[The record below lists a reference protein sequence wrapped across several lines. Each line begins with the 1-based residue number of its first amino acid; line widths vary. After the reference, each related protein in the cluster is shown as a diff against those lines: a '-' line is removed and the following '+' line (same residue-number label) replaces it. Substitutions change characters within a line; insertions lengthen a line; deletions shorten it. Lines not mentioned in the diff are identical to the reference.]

1 MSEDQNIKQSAGETP
16 QTTEGMN
23 ENLPVGQAGLLQQNI
38 KQPQATDNPPQTENM
53 EVHKHPHHVT
63 HKKKWGEYL
72 LEFFMLFLAVF
83 FGFIAENI
91 REEKADEKKEK
102 QYMRYMIQDLEKD
115 TAALHETLS
124 RCATSGNNLDMAV
137 TILISADTSDSVTR
151 KLYSL
156 NLNYLKG
163 ITVIFS
169 DRTSSQL
176 KNAGAMRLIKDN
188 EVLTHLFTYWSQAEN
203 LKGISTT
210 LDEMRLHAR
219 EATYGIFNTKY
230 YLQKN
235 KGDPLI
241 ADKPVLITNDF
252 KTLTELAN
260 RLEHIKNL
268 IQNVYIPNQKIE
280 LAEAEKLMEIIK
292 NEYHIK
298 NE

>member
-1 MSEDQNIKQSAGETP
+1 
-16 QTTEGMN
+16 
-23 ENLPVGQAGLLQQNI
+23 
-38 KQPQATDNPPQTENM
+38 M

-83 FGFIAENI
+83 LGFVAENI
-91 REEKADEKKEK
+91 REEKADEKKEN
-102 QYMRYMIQDLEKD
+102 QYMLYMIQDLKKD
-115 TAALHETLS
+115 TAALQETLRRS
-124 RCATSGNNLDMAV
+124 ASIKNNLDMAV
-137 TILISADTSDSVTR
+137 TILISADTTDSLTR
-151 KLYSL
+151 KLYNL
-156 NLNYLKG
+156 NLNYLQG
-163 ITVIFS
+163 IPVFFS

-203 LKGISTT
+203 LKGLSTT

-230 YLQKN
+230 YLQN
-235 KGDPLI
+235 NNGDPLI
-241 ADKPVLITNDF
+241 TEKPVLMTNDF

-268 IQNVYIPNQKIE
+268 VQNVYIPRQKDEVI
-280 LAEAEKLMEIIK
+280 EAEKLIEIIK
-292 NEYHIK
+292 KEYHLE